1 MVSLKE
7 TALSTSTILPPFFMI
22 LGKRA
27 LVALTDTTVLEEFA
41 SFPIYFLQIGIVPGS
56 CSTAQF
62 LYPLEGIHMEL
73 AALSS
78 VDSPFTMH
86 SEIAV
91 LTAYNTQGY
100 RSRTLDLLT
109 AAHTQGPWHPILSEN
124 HRRSK
129 MPNTKS
135 IRRLPVGI
143 DPSRDTLGV
152 CFLHPDEDVVL
163 DQLMLDNRS
172 FPDSQKLL
180 ITATQFAQRFKTE
193 PVFVIEATNVFWRP
207 LASWLKSQEALV
219 HVVSSK
225 QTHAN
230 RSTGMRKTKTDFI
243 DAALIARLYKQGK
256 SAEPYLPEEPYMSLR
271 ELSRLNAFLVDVKGK
286 LHCRVYGLLYQ
297 MHPLWGEAFCHPFTK
312 ASLELMRHEWVHP
325 AKLALAP
332 DEELAEILNQ
342 ASHGHKGRVFAESL
356 KALSKQIFHVHE
368 GADGFSFALKSL
380 ADVIVAMDSVL
391 NEIDLRLA
399 RYLKE
404 LSVDLL
410 QTVPGM
416 SVKTSA
422 SFIGELGN
430 HNRFPSADKVV
441 AWFGYDPAIGQSGLD
456 DGQHRSLSKSGTKYG
471 RRTMFLVTLSFIRAV
486 PQARKKF
493 QQLIRSGRRKR
504 EAVCIMAA
512 DLIKTCYAMLKSK
525 SEFDPKKV

>member
-1 MVSLKE
+1 MLE
-7 TALSTSTILPPFFMI
+7 TSNSTSIILPPFFEI
-22 LGKRA
+22 RGREHYIFLA
-27 LVALTDTTVLEEFA
+27 VLTAVREFA
-41 SFPIYFLQIGIVPGS
+41 SFPIYFIQNGMVPGF

-62 LYPLEGIHMEL
+62 IYSLESIHLES
-73 AALSS
+73 AALSL
-78 VDSPFTMH
+78 VDFLSTMH

-91 LTAYNTQGY
+91 LTAHNTQDY
-100 RSRTLDLLT
+100 RLQTLNLLT
-109 AAHTQGPWHPILSEN
+109 AAHLQGPWHPISSETLN
-124 HRRSK
+124 RRSK
-129 MPNTKS
+129 MSNTKS
-135 IRRLPVGI
+135 VCRLPVGI

-152 CFLHPDEDVVL
+152 CFLHPNEDVVL
-163 DQLMLDNRS
+163 EQLMLENRS
-172 FPDSQKLL
+172 FHDSQKLL
-180 ITATQFAQRFKTE
+180 SRATNLAKRFQTE

-207 LASWLKSQEALV
+207 LASWLKSQGAQV
-219 HVVSSK
+219 HVVSSR

-256 SAEPYLPEEPYMSLR
+256 SAEPYLPKEPYMSLR
-271 ELSRLNAFLVDVKGK
+271 ELSRLNAFLVDLKGK
-286 LHCRVYGLLYQ
+286 IHSRVYGLLYQ
-297 MHPLWGEAFCHPFTK
+297 MHPLWDKAFCHPFTK
-312 ASLELMRHEWVHP
+312 ASLELMRREWVHP

-332 DEELAEILNQ
+332 DEELSEVLDQ
-342 ASHGHKGRVFAESL
+342 TSHGHKGHVFAQSL
-356 KALSKQIFHVHE
+356 KALSKQVFHVHE
-368 GADGFSFALKSL
+368 GADGFSFALKCLS
-380 ADVIVAMDSVL
+380 DVIVAMDTVL
-391 NEIDLRLA
+391 DELELRLA
-399 RYLKE
+399 RYLKD

-422 SFIGELGN
+422 SFIGELGD
-430 HNRFPSADKVV
+430 HHRFSSADKVV

-456 DGQHRSLSKSGTKYG
+456 DGQHRTLSKSGTKYG

-493 QQLIRSGRRKR
+493 HQLLRAGRKKR
-504 EAVCIMAA
+504 EAICIMAA